1 MFDKPS
7 LEIPPQIREMAE
19 KNVEQ
24 TRTTLSQFIAMAKQ
38 AQELMVTSPGAEMK
52 PALDIQS
59 KALRYAEQN
68 IDAGFRLAADLAQ
81 ARDVKEYTEI
91 QTRYAQTQ
99 AFTFHQ
105 QANDLGR
112 LVSEATE
119 KAQSGKK

>member
-1 MFDKPS
+1 MRP
-7 LEIPPQIREMAE
+7 
-19 KNVEQ
+19 V
-24 TRTTLSQFIAMAKQ
+24 
-38 AQELMVTSPGAEMK
+38 
-52 PALDIQS
+52 
-59 KALRYAEQN
+59 QN